1 MKLWKE
7 WFSCIEQ
14 LKPSCKYNKAFLWL
28 MTTIIAFALR
38 KDFAGV
44 SSFMR
49 CLHLTSGCYY
59 LLLHFFYSHA
69 VDLNKLTEIWI
80 TLCFKLF
87 ASTLQIVNE
96 RVIIIADGLKAPKEG
111 KKMPAVKS
119 LHQEGGGNSKKE
131 YIMGQYFECLSLLV
145 GCAHQ
150 YFAVPLTS
158 RIHDGVFLAQEEKE
172 LSLVDKLIEL
182 VNTNLLRPFYLVVD
196 AYYAAKKVMLEIK
209 PLGHLIV
216 RVRTNAVAWKPISNN
231 KKRKQRGRPR
241 LYGKKVFLRNY
252 FRQKKL
258 FTSAPSPVY
267 GEKDITIQY
276 LAIKRILRPAA
287 LEVLFVLVIH
297 PKRGKIIL
305 LSTDTTLDPIQ
316 VIKLYGLRFKIEVA
330 FKGAVRTIGAYTY
343 HFWMQAM
350 KKIKI
355 GASSQ
360 HVYKEDEKY
369 REQVERKLKAYM
381 LFVQLGLITQ
391 GLLIYLSL
399 YFKNQVWKNFNSW
412 LRTSNTD
419 RHPSE
424 LVVATALRSTFWKY
438 LLDLP
443 LSQIWK
449 KFIFK
454 QMDLSQVPAYSLFE

>member
-1 MKLWKE
+1 LKLWKA
-7 WFSCIEQ
+7 WFSCVEQ
-14 LKPSCKYNKAFLWL
+14 LKPACKYNKAFLWL
-28 MTTIIAFALR
+28 MTTIIAFAMR
-38 KDFAGV
+38 EDFAGV
-44 SSFMR
+44 SSFVR
-49 CLHLTSGCYY
+49 CLHLNSGSYY
-59 LLLHFFYSHA
+59 LLLNFFHSNA
-69 VDLNKLTEIWI
+69 IDVSKLTELWI
-80 TLCFKLF
+80 ALCFKLF
-87 ASTLQIVNE
+87 AATLQIVNK
-96 RVIIIADGLKAPKEG
+96 RVVIIADGLKAPKEG

-145 GCAHQ
+145 GCAQQ
-150 YFAVPLTS
+150 YFAVPLLS
-158 RIHDGVFLAQEEKE
+158 RIHDGVLLTKEEKE
-172 LSLVDKLIEL
+172 QTLLDKLIDL
-182 VNTNLLRPFYLVVD
+182 LNKNLNRSFYLVAD
-196 AYYAAKKVMLEIK
+196 AYYAAKKLMLEIK
-209 PLGHLIV
+209 PLGHLLV
-216 RVRTNAVAWKPISNN
+216 RARTNAVAWKPLSKNS
-231 KKRKQRGRPR
+231 KRKQRGRPR
-241 LYGKKVFLRNY
+241 LYGKKVYLRNY
-252 FRQKKL
+252 FRQRKL
-258 FTSAPSPVY
+258 FTFAPSPVY
-267 GEKDITIQY
+267 GEKEVTIQY

-305 LSTDTTLDPIQ
+305 LSTDTALEPLQ

-343 HFWMQAM
+343 HFWMKAM

-360 HVYKEDEKY
+360 HVYKEDELY
-369 REQVERKLKAYM
+369 QEQVKRKLKAYT

-391 GLLIYLSL
+391 GLLIYLAL
-399 YFKNQVWKNFNSW
+399 NFKHQVWKNFNSW

-424 LVVATALRSTFWKY
+424 LVVATALRSTLWKY

-443 LSQIWK
+443 LSHIWK

-454 QMDLSQVPAYSLFE
+454 QMNLSQVPAYSLFE